1 LTTKNAKHPE
11 SQIELPSRQ
20 ESQPLRNGGHQNRRG
35 DRLRNCLHCADNRHM
50 LRDKNLIPLSHQH
63 QHCLAL
69 CVRLDRAIQA
79 GEVDLD
85 AWQAEIQQV
94 FEQEITFHFAAEE
107 KELFPA
113 AARFPELQPLV
124 RELLTGH
131 ALLRNFFSRAAARTL
146 HIAGLQ
152 ALVEKLASHIRKEE
166 RELFEGM
173 QNLMTPE
180 ELAVVGA
187 ALQQSLADAS
197 NACILPNAAT
207 KLRPKQ

>member
-1 LTTKNAKHPE
+1 
-11 SQIELPSRQ
+11 
-20 ESQPLRNGGHQNRRG
+20 
-35 DRLRNCLHCADNRHM
+35 M

-79 GEVDLD
+79 GEVDLE
-85 AWQAEIQQV
+85 AWQAEIQQI

-113 AARFPELQPLV
+113 AAQFSELQPLV
-124 RELLTGH
+124 QELITGH
-131 ALLRNFFSRAAARTL
+131 ALLRDFFSRAAARKL
-146 HIAGLQ
+146 HAAGLQ

-173 QNLMTPE
+173 QRRMTPE
-180 ELAVVGA
+180 ELSAVGA
-187 ALQQSLADAS
+187 ALQRALTDAS

-207 KLRPKQ
+207 KLRPRQ

>member
-1 LTTKNAKHPE
+1 
-11 SQIELPSRQ
+11 
-20 ESQPLRNGGHQNRRG
+20 
-35 DRLRNCLHCADNRHM
+35 M

-79 GEVDLD
+79 GEVDLE
-85 AWQAEIQQV
+85 AWQAEIQQI

-113 AARFPELQPLV
+113 ALRFPELQPLV
-124 RELLTGH
+124 KELLTGH
-131 ALLRNFFSRAAARTL
+131 VLLRDFFSRAAARRM
-146 HIAGLQ
+146 HVAGLQ

-173 QNLMTPE
+173 QRLMTPE
-180 ELAVVGA
+180 ELSAVGA
-187 ALQQSLADAS
+187 ALQQALTDAS
-197 NACILPNAAT
+197 NACILPTAAT
-207 KLRPKQ
+207 RLRPKQ

>member
-1 LTTKNAKHPE
+1 
-11 SQIELPSRQ
+11 
-20 ESQPLRNGGHQNRRG
+20 
-35 DRLRNCLHCADNRHM
+35 M
-50 LRDKNLIPLSHQH
+50 LRDKALIPLSHQH

-79 GEVDLD
+79 GEIDLE
-85 AWQAEIQQV
+85 AWQAEIQQI

-107 KELFPA
+107 KELFPV

-124 RELLTGH
+124 QELLTGH
-131 ALLRNFFSRAAARTL
+131 ALLRNLFSRAAAARTL
-146 HIAGLQ
+146 HVAGLQ

-173 QNLMTPE
+173 QKLMNPE
-180 ELAVVGA
+180 DLAVVGV
-187 ALQQSLADAS
+187 ALQHSLTDAS

>member
-1 LTTKNAKHPE
+1 
-11 SQIELPSRQ
+11 
-20 ESQPLRNGGHQNRRG
+20 LRIDCYAPRIGY
-35 DRLRNCLHCADNRHM
+35 M

-79 GEVDLD
+79 GKVDLE
-85 AWQAEIQQV
+85 AWQAEIQHI

-113 AARFPELQPLV
+113 AAKFSELQPLV
-124 RELLTGH
+124 QELLTGH
-131 ALLRNFFSRAAARTL
+131 VLLRDFFSRAAARKL
-146 HIAGLQ
+146 HVAGLQ

-173 QNLMTPE
+173 QRRMTPD
-180 ELAVVGA
+180 ELSSVGT
-187 ALQQSLADAS
+187 ALQRALKDAS
-197 NACILPNAAT
+197 NACILPKAAT
-207 KLRPKQ
+207 KLRPRQ

>member
-1 LTTKNAKHPE
+1 
-11 SQIELPSRQ
+11 
-20 ESQPLRNGGHQNRRG
+20 
-35 DRLRNCLHCADNRHM
+35 M
-50 LRDKNLIPLSHQH
+50 LRDKALIPLSHQH
-63 QHCLAL
+63 QHCRAL

-79 GEVDLD
+79 GDVDLE
-85 AWQAEIQQV
+85 AWQAEVQQI

-124 RELLTGH
+124 QELITGH
-131 ALLRNFFSRAAARTL
+131 AMLRNFFSRAAARSL
-146 HIAGLQ
+146 HVAGLQ

-173 QNLMTPE
+173 QRLMKPE
-180 ELAVVGA
+180 ELSAVGA

>member
-1 LTTKNAKHPE
+1 
-11 SQIELPSRQ
+11 
-20 ESQPLRNGGHQNRRG
+20 
-35 DRLRNCLHCADNRHM
+35 M

-63 QHCLAL
+63 QRALAL

-79 GEVDLD
+79 GEVDLE
-85 AWQAEIQQV
+85 AWQAEIQQL

-113 AARFPELQPLV
+113 AARFPELQPLI

-146 HIAGLQ
+146 HVAGLQ

-166 RELFEGM
+166 RDLFEKM
-173 QNLMTPE
+173 QKLMKPE
-180 ELAVVGA
+180 ELCIVGA
-187 ALQQSLADAS
+187 ALQRSLADAS
-197 NACILPNAAT
+197 NACILPNAST
-207 KLRPKQ
+207 RLRPRQ

>member
-1 LTTKNAKHPE
+1 
-11 SQIELPSRQ
+11 
-20 ESQPLRNGGHQNRRG
+20 
-35 DRLRNCLHCADNRHM
+35 M

-79 GEVDLD
+79 GDVDLE
-85 AWQAEIQQV
+85 AWQAEIQQM

-107 KELFPA
+107 SELFPA

-124 RELLTGH
+124 QELLTGH
-131 ALLRNFFSRAAARTL
+131 AMLRTFFSRAASRSL
-146 HIAGLQ
+146 HLAGLQ
-152 ALVEKLASHIRKEE
+152 ALVEKMASHIRKEE

-173 QNLMTPE
+173 QKLMTPSD
-180 ELAVVGA
+180 LATIGA
-187 ALQQSLADAS
+187 ALQKSLADAS

>member
-1 LTTKNAKHPE
+1 
-11 SQIELPSRQ
+11 
-20 ESQPLRNGGHQNRRG
+20 
-35 DRLRNCLHCADNRHM
+35 M

-79 GEVDLD
+79 GEVDLE
-85 AWQAEIQQV
+85 AWQAEIQQI

-113 AARFPELQPLV
+113 AAKFSELQPLV
-124 RELLTGH
+124 QELITGH
-131 ALLRNFFSRAAARTL
+131 VLLRDFFSRAAARKL
-146 HIAGLQ
+146 HVAGLE

-173 QNLMTPE
+173 QRRMTPE
-180 ELAVVGA
+180 ELSAVGA
-187 ALQQSLADAS
+187 ALQRALTDTS

-207 KLRPKQ
+207 KLRPRQ